1 MEMTYNFGRLASPT
15 PEFYNVLRLCELY
28 KAMDTSGVYQKVKR
42 AHMSTDDSE

>member
-1 MEMTYNFGRLASPT
+1 MF
-15 PEFYNVLRLCELY
+15 CDQCKLY